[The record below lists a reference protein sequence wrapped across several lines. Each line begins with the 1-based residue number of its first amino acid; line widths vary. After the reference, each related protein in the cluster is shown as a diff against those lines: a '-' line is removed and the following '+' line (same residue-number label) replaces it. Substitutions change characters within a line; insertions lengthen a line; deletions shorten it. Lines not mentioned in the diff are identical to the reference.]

1 MRIYEKLLAHKD
13 EIKQTHLRKLFEEDP
28 ERFNRFHAEFNHFL
42 LDYSKNNITQKTMD
56 LLFELARESGLKEA
70 INDMFE
76 GKKINTSENRAVLH
90 TALRN
95 RDNHPIYVDGKDVM
109 PEINRVLQ
117 QMKVFSSSVR
127 TGKWRGATGKRI
139 KNVVNIGIG
148 GSDLGPAM
156 ASDALA
162 FYRIDTINFHFVSNI
177 DGTDITETLKKCNPE
192 TTLFIIS
199 SKTFTT
205 QETITNALTAREW
218 LVNALGNEAVAKH
231 FVAVS
236 TNTKAVAEFGINPEN
251 MFVFWDFVGGRYS
264 LWGAIG
270 LSLMIGIGY
279 RNFIE
284 MLEGA
289 FAMDNHF
296 KNTPFEQNLPV
307 ILGLLGIWYTT
318 YLGAE
323 TYAVLPYDQYLRK
336 LPLYL
341 QQLDMESNGKHTK
354 KDGHFVD
361 YPTGPILFGEAGT
374 NGQHSFYQLIHQ
386 GTHLIPTDFIAPI
399 HSLNETGNQHDILLA
414 NFVAQPEA
422 LMRGKTA
429 DEVRAEGV
437 PENLVPF
444 KTFEGNRPSNTIL
457 IDKMTPWTFGALIA
471 LYEHKIFVQGVIWK
485 VDSFDQFGV
494 ELGKQLAKN
503 ILPELLDKNKEVNHD
518 SSTNALI
525 EKIRKSR
532 SELKRI
538 K

>member
-117 QMKVFSSSVR
+117 QMKTFSSSVR

-341 QQLDMESNGKHTK
+341 QQLDMESNGKHAK

-422 LMRGKTA
+422 LMRGRTEE
-429 DEVRAEGV
+429 EVRAEGV
-437 PENLVPF
+437 PENLVAF

-503 ILPELLDKNKEVNHD
+503 ILPELLDKNKEISHD

-525 EKIRKSR
+525 EKIRTSR

>member
-13 EIKQTHLRKLFEEDP
+13 EIKQTHLRKLFQDDP

-95 RDNHPIYVDGKDVM
+95 RDNHPIYVDGQDVM

-117 QMKVFSSSVR
+117 QMKTFSTQVR

-218 LVNALGNEAVAKH
+218 LVNTLGSEAVSKH

-236 TNTKAVAEFGINPEN
+236 TNTKAVSEFGINPEN

-307 ILGLLGIWYTT
+307 ILGLLGIWYT
-318 YLGAE
+318 
-323 TYAVLPYDQYLRK
+323 K
-336 LPLYL
+336 C
-341 QQLDMESNGKHTK
+341 
-354 KDGHFVD
+354 
-361 YPTGPILFGEAGT
+361 
-374 NGQHSFYQLIHQ
+374 
-386 GTHLIPTDFIAPI
+386 
-399 HSLNETGNQHDILLA
+399 
-414 NFVAQPEA
+414 
-422 LMRGKTA
+422 
-429 DEVRAEGV
+429 
-437 PENLVPF
+437 
-444 KTFEGNRPSNTIL
+444 
-457 IDKMTPWTFGALIA
+457 
-471 LYEHKIFVQGVIWK
+471 
-485 VDSFDQFGV
+485 
-494 ELGKQLAKN
+494 
-503 ILPELLDKNKEVNHD
+503 
-518 SSTNALI
+518 
-525 EKIRKSR
+525 
-532 SELKRI
+532 
-538 K
+538 

>member
-205 QETITNALTAREW
+205 QETITNALTARKW

-341 QQLDMESNGKHTK
+341 QQLDMESNGKHAK

-471 LYEHKIFVQGVIWK
+471 LYEHKIFVQGVIWN

-525 EKIRKSR
+525 ERIRKSR

>member
-1 MRIYEKLLAHKD
+1 MHIYEKLLAHKD

-341 QQLDMESNGKHTK
+341 QQLDMESNGKHAK

-437 PENLVPF
+437 PENLVAF

-503 ILPELLDKNKEVNHD
+503 ILPELLDKNKKVNHD

>member
-13 EIKQTHLRKLFEEDP
+13 EIKQTHLRKLFQDDP

-95 RDNHPIYVDGKDVM
+95 RDNHPIYVDGQDVM

-117 QMKVFSSSVR
+117 QMKTFSTQVR

-218 LVNALGNEAVAKH
+218 LVNTLGSEAVSKH

-236 TNTKAVAEFGINPEN
+236 TNTKAVSEFGINPEN

-341 QQLDMESNGKHTK
+341 QQLDMESNGKHAK

-399 HSLNETGNQHDILLA
+399 HSLNETGQQHDILLA

-471 LYEHKIFVQGVIWK
+471 LYEHKIFVQGVIWN

-503 ILPELLDKNKEVNHD
+503 ILPELLDKNKEISHD

-525 EKIRKSR
+525 ERIRKSR